1 VDAGRGEEPALIHD
15 SPVTG
20 TKTTYSFRQLRDE
33 VALTAGALQDL
44 GVTTGDRVLLYM
56 PMIPAAVIG
65 MLACARIGAVHSV
78 VFGGFAPRELASRI
92 DDATPVA
99 ILTATGGIEPSR
111 NIEYLPAI
119 AEALEIAE
127 HTVTSVVV
135 KHRDG
140 FETSLADVED
150 RVPGT
155 SWYDTDTLTEAASPA
170 DPVMVAS
177 THPLYILYTSGT
189 TGKPKGV
196 VRDTGGY
203 ATALAWSMPNLYGV
217 SEGQTMF
224 TASDVGW
231 VVGHSYIVYAPLL
244 VGATTVLYEGKPIG
258 TPDAGAFWRVA
269 AEYGARS
276 LFTAPTALRAIR
288 KNDPDGALIKDY
300 DLSGFKALYAAGE
313 RLDPDTAQWAHD
325 VLGVPVIDNWWQ
337 TETGWPIAC
346 NPVGIEEKPI
356 KLGSP
361 TLPVP
366 GYQVQIVDGI
376 GEIVNEPEVEGNIAI
391 KLPMPPGTL
400 ATLWGNDQRYID
412 SYLTA
417 FPGYYASGDSG
428 YLDQDGYVFVMGRT
442 DDVINVSGHRLST
455 GAMEQ
460 VVASHPAVAECA
472 VIGVADPLKGQRPSG
487 YVILKSGADVEEA
500 ELAADLVKLV
510 RSEIGAVAD
519 FKEVRVVQALPKT
532 RSGKILRKTMRQI
545 ADGDEYVV
553 PSTIEDASVLDHL
566 IGVLRPGA

>member
-1 VDAGRGEEPALIHD
+1 
-15 SPVTG
+15 
-20 TKTTYSFRQLRDE
+20 
-33 VALTAGALQDL
+33 
-44 GVTTGDRVLLYM
+44 
-56 PMIPAAVIG
+56 
-65 MLACARIGAVHSV
+65 
-78 VFGGFAPRELASRI
+78 
-92 DDATPVA
+92 
-99 ILTATGGIEPSR
+99 
-111 NIEYLPAI
+111 
-119 AEALEIAE
+119 
-127 HTVTSVVV
+127 
-135 KHRDG
+135 
-140 FETSLADVED
+140 
-150 RVPGT
+150 
-155 SWYDTDTLTEAASPA
+155 
-170 DPVMVAS
+170 
-177 THPLYILYTSGT
+177 
-189 TGKPKGV
+189 
-196 VRDTGGY
+196 
-203 ATALAWSMPNLYGV
+203 
-217 SEGQTMF
+217 
-224 TASDVGW
+224 
-231 VVGHSYIVYAPLL
+231 
-244 VGATTVLYEGKPIG
+244 
-258 TPDAGAFWRVA
+258 VA